1 MQIEDEIKELAETFG
16 MLAEMGEDAKY
27 EYIIDLG
34 KKLPPM
40 PEAEI
45 TEANKVRGCI
55 SQVWLTHQLSP
66 DNPPRLQFNGTS
78 DSTLVKGLIGLLLK
92 IVSNRTPQEILSV
105 DLRATFAKL
114 GIENQ
119 ISPNRRNGF
128 VSMVERIKQ
137 LAAAQV

>member
-16 MLAEMGEDAKY
+16 MLSEMGEDAKY

-55 SQVWLTHQLSP
+55 SQVWLTHQI
-66 DNPPRLQFNGTS
+66 DAGNPPTLRFNGTS

-92 IVSNRTPQEILSV
+92 IVSNRSPQEILAV
-105 DLRATFAKL
+105 DLRATFARL

-128 VSMVERIKQ
+128 VSMVERIRQ
-137 LAAAQV
+137 IAAAQA